1 MKYFNNNSKIKR
13 NYNMVKKHENEE
25 KNHSF
30 KKLKIPKLEYFNK
43 LTEKEIKYNIEIKA
57 SIDLFNRNS
66 YINLDIYTI
75 NIYIQKLN
83 ELKIIIPSNY
93 FDIIDINRDGNC
105 FLRATSKFLFNSEKY
120 YKEIR
125 KILYDYIL
133 ENKDKYVENNLI
145 EDNNVII
152 EFDEYIN
159 KIKKDGNFCGE
170 LKISAIN
177 EIFNIAIYV
186 FEKTN
191 DNKGYRLLYK
201 IINYTILMQHTLIL
215 NHCYLDQTKIEDFDL
230 FVINNNFDIE
240 FLNNKGV
247 NNHINNDDNN
257 LENNEIN
264 EKKSVITI
272 KNKNNIKLNEKI
284 NVEKKQDLNF
294 DLLLNE
300 NYLEKEQSINNSNTF
315 DENLNH
321 NSSKLVE
328 EDNKV
333 KSEISKDNNMKD
345 IIKNKNVL
353 YNICAT
359 IINSNLNGLY
369 SILIEKDYDIYKL
382 YKNDICVVKSNMIK
396 KVEYKVWLK
405 ILNN

>member
-1 MKYFNNNSKIKR
+1 
-13 NYNMVKKHENEE
+13 MVIV
-25 KNHSF
+25 F
-30 KKLKIPKLEYFNK
+30 
-43 LTEKEIKYNIEIKA
+43 
-57 SIDLFNRNS
+57 
-66 YINLDIYTI
+66 
-75 NIYIQKLN
+75 
-83 ELKIIIPSNY
+83 
-93 FDIIDINRDGNC
+93 

-201 IINYTILMQHTLIL
+201 IINDTILMQHTLIL